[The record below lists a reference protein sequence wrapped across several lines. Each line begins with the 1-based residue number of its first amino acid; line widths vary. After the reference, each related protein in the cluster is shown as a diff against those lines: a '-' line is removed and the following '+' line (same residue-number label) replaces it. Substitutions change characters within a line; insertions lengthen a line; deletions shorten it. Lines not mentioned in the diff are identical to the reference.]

1 MNTEFD
7 YTELRKKI
15 REYGYT
21 QETLSKAL
29 EMGRVSLN
37 QRLNNILE
45 FSNNEIIRCCELLEI
60 DTSEIPNYFFVEKV
74 QKIERT
80 KRDKESENEY
90 SSEAIY

>member
-74 QKIERT
+74 QKSEQT
-80 KRDKESENEY
+80 KIDKESENEY
-90 SSEAIY
+90 SSEVIY